1 MKPSLLIMVE
11 SDPRRSPRPA
21 EAIRIAAGVG
31 AWKKTEVTV
40 CLRGPAVLAL
50 GEFTDDL
57 VDEDNFVRYLP
68 IIREWGRPVYVQE
81 GQSLLSEL
89 GQATVP
95 FHPISDSGLAALAA
109 QHTSILRF

>member
-1 MKPSLLIMVE
+1 MKPSLLILVE
-11 SDPRRSPRPA
+11 SDPRSSPRPA

-31 AWKKTEVTV
+31 AWQKADITL

-68 IIREWGRPVYVQE
+68 IIRDRGRRVLVQQGEPLLAELGE
-81 GQSLLSEL
+81 GSLPFQAVSDSEL
-89 GQATVP
+89 AG
-95 FHPISDSGLAALAA
+95 AAS
-109 QHTSILRF
+109 QHSCVLRF